1 MLPGPFEAPTI
12 PLPTYIPPLVMWL
25 LILGAGVGIAIA
37 LFRVFV
43 VEPDERV
50 NAFLIFLLALVVV
63 FLTYLALMNGP
74 EIVVWIRRGFRR

>member
-1 MLPGPFEAPTI
+1 MLPGPFEAPII
-12 PLPTYIPPLVMWL
+12 PLPTYISPLVMWL

-50 NAFLIFLLALVVV
+50 NAFLVFLLALVVV

-74 EIVVWIRRGFRR
+74 EIVAWVRRGFRR